1 MLVLHPTHH
10 PGLPSQSL
18 CILHSLTAAPPL
30 WHVISFFLSLNPAL
44 QLVTRLS
51 VCCYETSSSG
61 IYTPGFVSA
70 AGPFHPL
77 SSWSLVVRVCSLSLL
92 QPYLFEDTTE
102 TDILTLGENDDSYVD
117 EGQHHHHQAPAGGA
131 SAASGSDAQD
141 TRPSHVFSSYGGYP
155 SGAPLPPMSSSVA
168 IAHAAGG
175 SAGGSA
181 SAKKV
186 VPQPDGLFPDVPEAK
201 KRKFVLVE
209 DRGSRLRVRV
219 TLNMVD
225 TSEIPDSFRRSNAVC
240 PGSFFPREM
249 ESPPPSPTGRR
260 FFSNDLDDVEDLRLS
275 NEDDGGDEVEA
286 SSSDAGAGR
295 RRRQHH
301 RQRMAMSGGSE
312 RLDGT
317 TTMAAVPMGDNGVES
332 EVAVPR
338 MRKAL
343 RRKQVRLNDLGCRMA
358 WLQSRAFAGR
368 RIFLQKACK

>member
-1 MLVLHPTHH
+1 MTIKLT
-10 PGLPSQSL
+10 
-18 CILHSLTAAPPL
+18 ILM
-30 WHVISFFLSLNPAL
+30 
-44 QLVTRLS
+44 
-51 VCCYETSSSG
+51 
-61 IYTPGFVSA
+61 
-70 AGPFHPL
+70 
-77 SSWSLVVRVCSLSLL
+77 
-92 QPYLFEDTTE
+92 TT
-102 TDILTLGENDDSYVD
+102 GEREDSYVD
-117 EGQHHHHQAPAGGA
+117 ESQHHHTHAPAVGA
-131 SAASGSDAQD
+131 STAPSLDAQD
-141 TRPSHVFSSYGGYP
+141 SRPALVFDSPYGGYA

-168 IAHAAGG
+168 IAHNAGSVSG
-175 SAGGSA
+175 SAGT
-181 SAKKV
+181 KKV

-260 FFSNDLDDVEDLRLS
+260 FFVHDQDDVEDLNLD
-275 NEDDGGDEVEA
+275 NEGDEVEA
-286 SSSDAGAGR
+286 SGDAGAGR

-301 RQRMAMSGGSE
+301 RLRMAMSGGSDS
-312 RLDGT
+312 LDGT
-317 TTMAAVPMGDNGVES
+317 STMVTVPVGDGVET
-332 EVAVPR
+332 EVAMPR

-368 RIFLQKACK
+368 RIFLQKALDTYRSKTCNGIQASMHDVSEIAPHYEMRVGKKQWLSCEREIELRQLSQT